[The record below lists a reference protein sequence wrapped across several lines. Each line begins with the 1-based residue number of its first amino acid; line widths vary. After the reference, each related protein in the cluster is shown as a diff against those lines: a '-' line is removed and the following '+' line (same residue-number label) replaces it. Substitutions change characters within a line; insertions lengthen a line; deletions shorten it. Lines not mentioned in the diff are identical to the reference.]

1 MLGPTM
7 LGAFAR
13 AFKGTSWEMMGE
25 LELPK
30 FVQIRSGTYARPI
43 IKLCVLEGVK
53 SCPPPSLAVGH
64 GKRGG
69 GGGRM
74 FAPYYARDSCVVD

>member
-1 MLGPTM
+1 M
-7 LGAFAR
+7 
-13 AFKGTSWEMMGE
+13 
-25 LELPK
+25 
-30 FVQIRSGTYARPI
+30 SGTYTRPI

-64 GKRGG
+64 GKRRGGG

-74 FAPYYARDSCVVD
+74 FASYYARDSCVVD